1 MTRQPACLTF
11 DIEDWHHPELVR
23 SRVAAGDTRS
33 VVRPGTE
40 RILEI
45 LARHRARA
53 TFFILGAVARSHP
66 DLVRR
71 IADEGHE
78 IASHGDSHTS
88 LWRLDRESFRAELR
102 AFRQAVRDALGDD
115 PARGF
120 RAPTFSLD
128 RSTAWAL
135 DVLLEE
141 GFTYDSSIFPVKV
154 KLYGVAGA
162 PLGVYRPAAGDL
174 ARHDPGA
181 SLVEFPVAVHDVAG
195 LRLPVAGGFYLRALP
210 SAVFEG
216 AFARVLAERPGV
228 MFLHPWECAGDAL
241 PRVALPAVDSFITY
255 HNLAQAPARLER
267 LLARFGCEPMID
279 VLERAGHLARAA

>member
-11 DIEDWHHPELVR
+11 DIEDWYHPELVR
-23 SRVAAGDTRS
+23 AHVAPDDRRS

-40 RILEI
+40 LILDL

-53 TFFILGAVARSHP
+53 TFFILGDVARRHP

-102 AFRQAVRDALGDD
+102 AFRQAVRDALGED

-135 DVLLEE
+135 DVLAEE
-141 GFTYDSSIFPVKV
+141 GFTYDSSIFPAKV
-154 KLYGVAGA
+154 KLYGVAQA
-162 PLGVYRPAAGDL
+162 PLGIYRPAASDL
-174 ARHDPGA
+174 ATHDPA
-181 SLVEFPVAVHDVAG
+181 AALVEFPVAVHELAG
-195 LRLPVAGGFYLRALP
+195 ARLPVAGGFYLRALP
-210 SAVFEG
+210 GAVFER
-216 AFARVLAERPGV
+216 AFASVLSKRPGV
-228 MFLHPWECAGDAL
+228 TFLHPWECVPDV
-241 PRVALPAVDSFITY
+241 PRVALSAVDTFITY

-267 LLARFGCEPMID
+267 LLVRFGCQPMID
-279 VLERAGHLARAA
+279 VLERAGHLERAA